1 MSAPIFLD
9 SEIIHKH
16 RYSLYNDEMAKK
28 KPKISSNVIVQN
40 RKARF
45 DYHIEDALEVGMA
58 LMGWEVKSLR
68 AGKVQLVD
76 SYVIFKNGEAWLLG
90 SLITPLQT
98 ASTHFVTEP
107 DRTRKLLLKRK
118 EIDKLLA
125 QVSQKGYTCVCTKI
139 YWKDH
144 LIKAE
149 IALAKGKA
157 EHDKRATEKERDW
170 NREKSRILKP
180 H

>member
-1 MSAPIFLD
+1 MS
-9 SEIIHKH
+9 
-16 RYSLYNDEMAKK
+16 KK

-40 RKARF
+40 KKARF
-45 DYHIEDALEVGMA
+45 DYSILDTCEAGMS
-58 LMGWEVKSLR
+58 LMGWEVKALR
-68 AGKVQLVD
+68 QGKVQLVD
-76 SYVIFKNGEAWLLG
+76 SYVIFKNDEAWLLG
-90 SLITPLQT
+90 SLITPLPT

-107 DRTRKLLLKRK
+107 NRTRKLLLKRR
-118 EIDKLLA
+118 EIDKLST
-125 QVSQKGYTCVCTKI
+125 QVAQKGYTCVCTKL

-144 LIKAE
+144 LVKAE

-170 NREKSRILKP
+170 NREKQRVLKP

>member
-1 MSAPIFLD
+1 MS
-9 SEIIHKH
+9 
-16 RYSLYNDEMAKK
+16 KK
-28 KPKISSNVIVQN
+28 KPKQQSNIIVQN

-45 DYHIEDALEVGMA
+45 DYTIEDCYEAGMA
-58 LMGWEVKSLR
+58 LTGWEVKSLR

-76 SYVIFKNGEAWLLG
+76 SYVIFKDGEAWLLG

-98 ASTHFVTEP
+98 ASTHFVTDP
-107 DRTRKLLLKRK
+107 QRTRKLLLKRR
-118 EIDKLLA
+118 EIDKLMA
-125 QVSQKGYTCVCTKI
+125 QVEQKGYTCVCTKI
-139 YWKDH
+139 YWKNH

-157 EHDKRATEKERDW
+157 THDKRAAEKERDW
-170 NREKSRILKP
+170 NREKARVLKP